1 MSETKNIKPQESIL
15 QPNKLIDLKNRFF
28 QERDRYIRVLL
39 SDPNFAIAAEHQ
51 PQALLEDL
59 LSSIDVKSLIPN
71 SDEVYESGM
80 GKMQIARILLS
91 TLPKIQ
97 KAINVGSIPVQVA
110 SLPRVKNLK
119 DLSDTIGLPAI
130 DLWIIGSTRGQYSTL
145 SAYLKA
151 NVFNLIPTVLSNF
164 LNL

>member
-39 SDPNFAIAAEHQ
+39 NDPNFSIASEHQ
-51 PQALLEDL
+51 PQALFEDL
-59 LSSIDVKSLIPN
+59 FSSIDIKSLIPS
-71 SDEVYESGM
+71 SDEVYESRV
-80 GKMQIARILLS
+80 GKMQIARIILG

-97 KAINVGSIPVQVA
+97 KAINVGAIPVQVS

-119 DLSDTIGLPAI
+119 DLSDTIGLPAV

-151 NVFNLIPTVLSNF
+151 NVFNLIPTFLSNI